1 MLTDRPISI
10 LIVDDHAM
18 IRLGLATMIGQDPR
32 FRLAGEAADGGEATG
47 LFESLRPDIVLMD
60 LHMPNVSGVE
70 AIKQIRLIDPL
81 ARIVILS
88 SFDSEEDIF
97 RGLRAGAKAYLL
109 KDSSS
114 ERIVECLLIVASG
127 RKVVPPEIASKLA
140 DRMESATLSRRE
152 TEILELMSTGKSNK
166 RIARAADITE
176 GTVKFHVNNILSK
189 LRATGRTEAVTV
201 ALKRGMVKMNGNY
214 S

>member
-1 MLTDRPISI
+1 M
-10 LIVDDHAM
+10 
-18 IRLGLATMIGQDPR
+18 
-32 FRLAGEAADGGEATG
+32 E
-47 LFESLRPDIVLMD
+47 
-60 LHMPNVSGVE
+60 LHMPNMSGVE